1 MHIRITFSS
10 NDYKYIYQVIFP
22 NIITYLDITFK
33 GEQNDIILLNRC
45 RF

>member
-1 MHIRITFSS
+1 MRIRNTFSS
-10 NDYKYIYQVIFP
+10 KDYTYIYQVIFP

-33 GEQNDIILLNRC
+33 WEQNDIILLNRC